1 MNFLAARKILK
12 KHTKLAAL
20 PLPLLLPDINVLST
34 SILKKQHQQQYQLI
48 LMASMPLHVL
58 IQAIEDTLIPVI
70 PSLVDYSCLICTN
83 IAFKP
88 IRLDCG
94 HMFCV
99 RCLVKLQKKGKAN
112 CPMCRAPSVLIA
124 SSSKSP

>member
-12 KHTKLAAL
+12 KHTKRAAL

-34 SILKKQHQQQYQLI
+34 SILKQQDQQQYQLI
-48 LMASMPLHVL
+48 YMASLPLHVL
-58 IQAIEDTLIPVI
+58 IQAIEDKLIPII
-70 PSLVDYSCLICTN
+70 PSLDDYSCLICTN

-99 RCLVKLQKKGKAN
+99 RCLVKLQRKGKAS

-124 SSSKSP
+124 NSSELA